1 MQLRAD
7 VQDMSRRL
15 WEVFYGRACE
25 APAGEA
31 EEWERK
37 ANDVQQLLTWAAKDV
52 EVIIQ
57 ERCK

>member
-15 WEVFYGRACE
+15 WEVFYGEACE
-25 APAGEA
+25 APAGTA

-37 ANDVQQLLTWAAKDV
+37 ANEVQELLAWAAKDV